1 MNFHN
6 WLLTTNKQFMGLIN
20 CVEIIKCIKIAQKPE
35 GVKYKYITVCFLH
48 YTWSD
53 IIFIIY
59 NILISRDTCEKLSM
73 DIVISRATTEINKNL
88 TRNS

>member
-20 CVEIIKCIKIAQKPE
+20 CVEIIKCIKIAQKPD
-35 GVKYKYITVCFLH
+35 GVKYKYITVRFLH